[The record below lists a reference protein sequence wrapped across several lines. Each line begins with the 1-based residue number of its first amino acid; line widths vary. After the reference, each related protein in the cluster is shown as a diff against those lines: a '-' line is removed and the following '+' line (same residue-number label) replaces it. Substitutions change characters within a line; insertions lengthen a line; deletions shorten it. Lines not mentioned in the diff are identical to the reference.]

1 MDKQFLSLVY
11 VVSNALVLLGEHPT
25 LFISTAIMVKVEGGI
40 QVRYYQQGTVL
51 PIFYVILAFALILT
65 ILDPDI

>member
-1 MDKQFLSLVY
+1 
-11 VVSNALVLLGEHPT
+11 
-25 LFISTAIMVKVEGGI
+25 MVKVEGGI

-65 ILDPDI
+65 ILDPDICKVETECITYVPF